1 MSAMRLNSDR
11 SIRQALDA
19 HDRFGSWEAVRAAA
33 GPREDRQME
42 EVRDR
47 LRAAFER
54 RAPRQ
59 D

>member
-1 MSAMRLNSDR
+1 MRLNSDR
-11 SIRQALDA
+11 SIQQALDA

-33 GPREDRQME
+33 RPREDRQIE
-42 EVRDR
+42 EAHDR
-47 LRAAFER
+47 FRAASER